1 MSTSPNFNAP
11 EWLRRLSQIPSRI
24 FNASVD
30 AASRLFSASWRHLVN
45 GWNAARDFAA
55 AHPKFTTAVTA
66 LVALV
71 LAILFLQ
78 LLAKGI
84 VTEIFGFGCPGIRAG
99 SIAAKIQSFFFGG
112 SVPAGSFFSILQSF
126 GAR

>member
-55 AHPKFTTAVTA
+55 AHPKFTAAVIA

-71 LAILFLQ
+71 LAMVFPP

-84 VTEIFGFGCPGIRAG
+84 VTAIFGFIHCDENPVILFWGICEAH
-99 SIAAKIQSFFFGG
+99 
-112 SVPAGSFFSILQSF
+112 FFSIL
-126 GAR
+126 